1 MVNQF
6 FFRKGRG
13 AIFFFA
19 LSLFTLNAYAQSPAT
34 PILVNC
40 GQLSV
45 EIVPRPFTG
54 SNDQANCTCGK
65 LFVYAT
71 LSWDPADFNGADSL
85 QFNQLRVILDFTMD
99 NGISI
104 LQPTLEK
111 VSCPTSG
118 NDPINCPGACLQY
131 GGSTVSLCINTAS
144 SFTVENNARIVIPF
158 SAPSGCIQKATVRK
172 MSLLRPGN
180 QVCQP
185 DVNPP
190 VVFPYCSPAD
200 YYIKGDIA
208 TEQKCWIEEV
218 AVTTAATNTGAP
230 ASCDDFVL
238 TGTNNDECSPYTSSC
253 LCNIAQ
259 TTSYLVTPTKSDNP
273 LNGVSTFDLV
283 LISRHVLGLES
294 LAPPVPPAT
303 GNGSTFKLI
312 AADANNSNSITSIDI
327 VELRK
332 LILGIY
338 GAPPGTP
345 WPHKSWRFVDKAFVF
360 PNIYNPFVSTFPESK
375 TLTALPNLLVDFTG
389 VKIGDVNNSAL
400 TNCTLNADPDLDECH
415 AFERPAGAFSLYE
428 PKRNTIKTGAYYT
441 LPVRAGSDVPLIA
454 WQSAFRFDPDQLELI
469 GPSLGDLPGLTADNF
484 NLAQADEGIVRALWF
499 APAEDGEAV
508 AVAPGQTLFHL
519 TFRAKQDLPEQA
531 QLLAP
536 DAGLMPG
543 WGWTADGAPYTL
555 QNAPADQRNA
565 APAPNAQAWVR
576 CQPNPSAGEV
586 IFDILALP
594 QPRRA
599 QLTVFDAFGRRLWWR
614 DLGKETGPVQISV
627 PEAAAWPSGVYRWEL
642 RFDQQ
647 KSAGSFIRQ

>member
-1 MVNQF
+1 M
-6 FFRKGRG
+6 
-13 AIFFFA
+13 
-19 LSLFTLNAYAQSPAT
+19 
-34 PILVNC
+34 
-40 GQLSV
+40 
-45 EIVPRPFTG
+45 
-54 SNDQANCTCGK
+54 
-65 LFVYAT
+65 
-71 LSWDPADFNGADSL
+71 
-85 QFNQLRVILDFTMD
+85 
-99 NGISI
+99 
-104 LQPTLEK
+104 
-111 VSCPTSG
+111 
-118 NDPINCPGACLQY
+118 
-131 GGSTVSLCINTAS
+131 
-144 SFTVENNARIVIPF
+144 
-158 SAPSGCIQKATVRK
+158 
-172 MSLLRPGN
+172 
-180 QVCQP
+180 
-185 DVNPP
+185 
-190 VVFPYCSPAD
+190 
-200 YYIKGDIA
+200 
-208 TEQKCWIEEV
+208 
-218 AVTTAATNTGAP
+218 
-230 ASCDDFVL
+230 L
-238 TGTNNDECSPYTSSC
+238 TGTNNQDECSPYTSSC
-253 LCNIAQ
+253 LCDTTLA
-259 TTSYLVTPTKSDNP
+259 TSYDVTPTKTDNP

-283 LISRHVLGLES
+283 LISRHVLGLEP
-294 LAPPVPPAT
+294 L
-303 GNGSTFKLI
+303 GSPYRMI
-312 AADANNSNSITSIDI
+312 AADANKSGSITGLDI

-338 GAPPGTP
+338 QQLPNNN
-345 WPHKSWRFVDKAFVF
+345 SWRFVDRAFVF
-360 PNIYNPFVSTFPESK
+360 PNSNNPFQTTFPEDKIITS
-375 TLTALPNLLVDFTG
+375 LPNLMVDFTG

-400 TNCTLNADPDLDECH
+400 TNCTLSTDPNLDECH

-428 PKRNTIKTGAYYT
+428 PKRNTIKAGAYYT